1 MAMDYIQLS
10 RFGSYISKEYSKEIF
25 NLLMKYSDISAS
37 EAASRLNLHI
47 KTVQDFLEAMA
58 DSGILTKEKVRDKR
72 RPFYRYALKE
82 TKINIELDLK
92 DIADQQGQEKDTS
105 SYKIREKTNS
115 GARFNT
121 ARYDSYF
128 NSVVIWHGIGRDRKE
143 RKYNLTVHQGKVLF
157 NLPFPG
163 AEPLSI
169 ESLMDLT
176 NIERNHMPEI
186 LDIITLLIEN
196 NVIEKI

>member
-1 MAMDYIQLS
+1 MDYIQLS
-10 RFGSYISKEYSKEIF
+10 RFGSYISKDYSKDIF
-25 NLLMKYSDISAS
+25 NLLMKYTDISAS

-58 DSGILTKEKVRDKR
+58 DSNILTKKKVTDKR
-72 RPFYRYALKE
+72 RPFYRYALKD
-82 TKINIELDLK
+82 TRISIELDLK
-92 DIADQQGQEKDTS
+92 DIAEKVVQEKNS
-105 SYKIREKTNS
+105 ISYKIREKSNS

-163 AEPLSI
+163 AEPKTVHD
-169 ESLMDLT
+169 LMDET
-176 NIERNHMPEI
+176 NIDRNHMPEI
-186 LDIITLLIEN
+186 IDIITLLIEN